1 MTGRAAMVRSAL
13 VLAIGASLVGCAVM
27 RIDVDVYKGPLAN
40 HEDVQAEQMAAMA
53 VGARPLLTRIKCDL
67 LKRASEQGVK
77 LALVRLKESGICEF
91 DQRIIGAGLVRP
103 LNPVRGSLPA
113 MVREGRNLT
122 QLKQVLDHYSDQIEL
137 IRLVDAVE
145 SLYLDLDEI
154 HPEVKI
160 LKLVEKAQEETT
172 RAESALQILVNTNVT
187 AGQIELKEKLG
198 NVNEPQSLK
207 PLAAAYA
214 NFLVVKKDK
223 LDRIE
228 RPDCEFLKGKKRYAS
243 RRYWESVRET
253 YRSWCGI
260 FAALFELKNTKLKK
274 DLLAGYNEEKLPD
287 RQSVALSSSNEG
299 FRVLTEERLLRAHAE
314 QFFPRKNDLQQK
326 FVAEVRRVAK
336 SFGDVRQA
344 TYDLLGSYL
353 QILPALKAA
362 ELGPAKPVLVEK
374 MAKRTV
380 ALISTRHFDLAAQS
394 MRLRAVQ
401 DLKRRYDNLKNG
413 REALARL
420 LTIDTAEVSAALLE
434 AHVFFATAET
444 LDPSVFEKPRNKK
457 FRQFARR
464 RYGLV
469 SGPGILESQ
478 SKGISQFLLGL
489 RNSLHDLRSAVIAD
503 FALDRGRLRQGLYR
517 LIEDYLK
524 AKDDNDKKA
533 KRQRLFKALVRFAEK
548 LLFIANHEAIFTPG
562 GGQNDE
568 DRSLVRR
575 YVQVLQAIG
584 NSILIQADE
593 LRSREA
599 HETNLKDKD
608 RTRAELQALKKKFPK
623 LGAVQ
628 LGNNENARDVLDRLI
643 AALRYEHIKALKNPV
658 QGAGSAKDIA
668 AALKVAYEQRA
679 GMAYI
684 RPSASYLRS
693 SFPATS
699 LQDDPRLAW
708 ENMLT
713 GHARRSFS
721 PFGAWLGTEEK
732 LRQTINAEIDKQFW
746 QNINSVRVSGAGAT
760 NYVIVKDDIGNW
772 YVKSFSADPESII
785 KSAQQL
791 AMFNLGGQM
800 GTNLIRQRDLQRK
813 VDSEK
818 ATEEDK
824 AELKKLREQGR
835 RGGNGTLDRH
845 FVIRQREY
853 ESRTQQDFD
862 NLKAGL
868 EANQIKERIKTA
880 WSANPDTKEFATK
893 LAPRLEFAAGADGP
907 LARALAEMK
916 KSSGNAKADKAA
928 QGVNI
933 VTALQAFGSFHSLLV
948 QQVRAARLSERPAEE
963 LKSWEKKKKERDDE
977 LAETTKKLRDA
988 EAKRDL
994 AQANL
999 NTEEAKKTEE
1009 KPNKPA
1015 IDKAKTKLATEKTN
1029 VGVAI
1034 GNADKAELAAMAA
1047 RDAVDAAR
1055 QALKKA
1061 KRGEEAAISEVT
1073 RIVRDELIKIAA
1085 RRQDTVKTF
1094 ETSVTFIGG
1103 AASPAPQP

>member
-40 HEDVQAEQMAAMA
+40 HEDVQTQQFAAMA
-53 VGARPLLTRIKCDL
+53 
-67 LKRASEQGVK
+67 
-77 LALVRLKESGICEF
+77 
-91 DQRIIGAGLVRP
+91 IGAKP
-103 LNPVRGSLPA
+103 L
-113 MVREGRNLT
+113 
-122 QLKQVLDHYSDQIEL
+122 L
-137 IRLVDAVE
+137 IRLEATLNERVSTPNKEGDKAGANDA
-145 SLYLDLDEI
+145 
-154 HPEVKI
+154 K
-160 LKLVEKAQEETT
+160 
-172 RAESALQILVNTNVT
+172 
-187 AGQIELKEKLG
+187 ELKKLLSQIRG
-198 NVNEPQSLK
+198 LYDPPKNALIASLK
-207 PLAAAYA
+207 EQATAIFTRYAIAKTTLDDAPPSDQLIRKLNVAAADTTTPRGELAAAYRD
-214 NFLVVKKDK
+214 FLLPPDKEAPRCKDN
-223 LDRIE
+223 
-228 RPDCEFLKGKKRYAS
+228 GKRMPLRNWHAIFQVIRDINDS
-243 RRYWESVRET
+243 QNAGVRET
-253 YRSWCGI
+253 
-260 FAALFELKNTKLKK
+260 
-274 DLLAGYNEEKLPD
+274 LLGGFKPEELPD
-287 RQSVALSSSNEG
+287 RCVPIRNSSNG
-299 FRVLTEERLLRAHAE
+299 AYLVLRNKKLLHAHASLI
-314 QFFPRKNDLQQK
+314 FPKDEETQRL
-326 FVAEVRRVAK
+326 FVNGVSEIAE
-336 SFGDVRQA
+336 SFIEA
-344 TYDLLGSYL
+344 
-353 QILPALKAA
+353 
-362 ELGPAKPVLVEK
+362 
-374 MAKRTV
+374 
-380 ALISTRHFDLAAQS
+380 
-394 MRLRAVQ
+394 
-401 DLKRRYDNLKNG
+401 
-413 REALARL
+413 REALADLLGVVLKGLSLDGQIEIDVDPIQHEIKRNALLDATGSVLGDLLQAKHLRL
-420 LTIDTAEVSAALLE
+420 VLEDKDATPPVRKLRRDLGLPPDFFETPVDEFWLYLKRLKAALKSLVKRDPVSTSLALME
-434 AHVFFATAET
+434 ANNRFILSLNLPDANYISKLTTEEFKS
-444 LDPSVFEKPRNKK
+444 D
-457 FRQFARR
+457 ARR
-464 RYGLV
+464 RYGLARAPFELDKAAFKQI
-469 SGPGILESQ
+469 GRELES
-478 SKGISQFLLGL
+478 
-489 RNSLHDLRSAVIAD
+489 A
-503 FALDRGRLRQGLYR
+503 FAELPFDRGRLADGINV
-517 LIEDYLK
+517 LIENYLIA
-524 AKDDNDKKA
+524 AKEAGLGRLSGNEQITRRLNVVA
-533 KRQRLFKALVRFAEK
+533 SQKRRALLDALVRFAEK

-562 GGQNDE
+562 GGQSDE
-568 DRSLVRR
+568 VRSLVRR

-599 HETNLKDKD
+599 HETNLKDED

-643 AALRYEHIKALKNPV
+643 AALRYEHIEALKNPV
-658 QGAGSAKDIA
+658 QDTGSAKNIA

-933 VTALQAFGSFHSLLV
+933 VTALQAFGPFHSLLV